1 MDSICRYVKSRETG
15 CRGGKLKVNYTLR
28 DLEHYNEKIEE
39 IAQKIGL
46 DYYPQEFEIIS
57 FEDMLCYEAY
67 VGMPAHYPHWSYGK
81 NYERLKT
88 TYKYNLT
95 GLPYEMVINSN
106 PCIAYLMKDNTL
118 LLQILTIAH
127 VYGHNDF
134 FKNNRLF
141 KEYTNASLTLEKFKN
156 HAARIRNYISDPSIG
171 YAEVE
176 KILDAAHSIKY
187 HCGAFCKINY
197 DYNTHEQIDYP
208 YENILDFLIR
218 YGRLE
223 EWQKDVISIV
233 MEESRYFLPQIETKV
248 MNEGWA
254 TFWHY
259 QILSALKLEEGMQ
272 VEFYKVHH
280 NVICQRPGTLNP
292 YYLGFNI
299 WNDLYNKY
307 DRSFKKLADIR
318 ANQRDASFI
327 RSYLTYELA
336 DESHLCEFEEEERYY
351 IVSEVASDT
360 GWKKIRNTL
369 AETMGIGSIPTIQ
382 VKDVLQGEKTLVLT
396 HICDERE
403 LNLSYA
409 TETLK
414 YIQTLWGGKVIL
426 NTTLSQI
433 SRQIICNENKKVS
446 IENL

>member
-1 MDSICRYVKSRETG
+1 M
-15 CRGGKLKVNYTLR
+15 NYTLK
-28 DLEHYNEKIEE
+28 DLEQYNERIEE
-39 IAQKIGL
+39 IARHIGL
-46 DYYPQEFEIIS
+46 SYYPQEFEIIS

-81 NYERLKT
+81 NYEKLKMA
-88 TYKYNLT
+88 YKYNLA
-95 GLPYEMVINSN
+95 GLPYEMVINSD

-118 LLQILTIAH
+118 LLQVLTIAH

-141 KEYTNASLTLEKFKN
+141 KEYTNAKLTLEKFKN
-156 HAARIRNYISDPSIG
+156 HAARIRTYIKDPSIG
-171 YAEVE
+171 YNEVE
-176 KILDAAHSIKY
+176 KVLDAAHSIKY
-187 HCGAFCKINY
+187 HCGAFCKVNY
-197 DYNTHEQIDYP
+197 DYDFYPKIEYP
-208 YENILDFLIR
+208 YENVLDFLMR

-223 EWQKDVISIV
+223 DWQKDIMSIV

-259 QILSALKLEEGMQ
+259 NILNELSLSKGMQ
-272 VEFYKVHH
+272 IEFYKVHN
-280 NVICQRPGTLNP
+280 NVICQRPGSLNP
-292 YYLGFNI
+292 YFLGFKI
-299 WNDLYNKY
+299 WQSLYNKY
-307 DRSFKKLADIR
+307 EGNFEKLAAIR
-318 ANQRDASFI
+318 ATERDASFI

-336 DESHLCEFEEEERYY
+336 AESNLCEFEEEERYY
-351 IVSEVASDT
+351 IVSEVSDDL

-369 AETMGIGSIPTIQ
+369 AETIGIGGIPSIQ
-382 VKDVLQGEKTLVLT
+382 VKDIRKSENCLILT
-396 HICDERE
+396 HVYDERE

-426 NTTLSQI
+426 NTNLSQVP
-433 SRQIICNENKKVS
+433 RQIICNENKKVS
-446 IENL
+446 IENA

>member
-1 MDSICRYVKSRETG
+1 M
-15 CRGGKLKVNYTLR
+15 NYTQK
-28 DLEHYNEKIEE
+28 DLEYYNEKIEDV
-39 IAQKIGL
+39 AGKIGL
-46 DYYPQEFEIIS
+46 NYYPQEFEIIS

-81 NYERLKT
+81 NYEKLKT
-88 TYKYNLT
+88 IYKYNLS

-141 KEYTNASLTLEKFKN
+141 KEYTNATLTLERFKN
-156 HAARIRNYISDPSIG
+156 HAARIRTYIADPSIG
-171 YAEVE
+171 YSEVE

-187 HCGAFCKINY
+187 HCGAFCKVINNY
-197 DYNTHEQIDYP
+197 DCYQKIEYP
-208 YENILDFLIR
+208 YENVLDFLMR

-223 EWQKDVISIV
+223 DWQKDIVSIV
-233 MEESRYFLPQIETKV
+233 MEESRYFLPQIETKI

-259 QILSALKLEEGMQ
+259 KILNKLNLSEGMQ
-272 VEFYKVHH
+272 IEFYKVHN
-280 NVICQRPGTLNP
+280 NVICQRAGSLNP
-292 YYLGFNI
+292 YYLGFKI
-299 WNDLYNKY
+299 WQDLYNKY
-307 DRSFKKLADIR
+307 EGDFKKLAEIR
-318 ANQRDASFI
+318 ATERDASFI
-327 RSYLTYELA
+327 RSYLTYELCA
-336 DESHLCEFEEEERYY
+336 ESNLCEFEEEERYY
-351 IVSEVASDT
+351 IVSEVANDV

-369 AETMGIGSIPTIQ
+369 AETVGIGSIPMIQ
-382 VKDVLQGEKTLVLT
+382 VKDVVKNENCLVLT
-396 HICDERE
+396 HLYDERE

-414 YIQTLWGGKVIL
+414 YIQTLWGGKVVL

-433 SRQIICNENKKVS
+433 SRQIVCNESKKVC
-446 IENL
+446 IENA